1 MCASLSVKNRGAFMA
16 VIALALVWG
25 YTWVVLKVAT
35 GGASPFVLGAMRLVL
50 GAAALFAL
58 AAISR
63 KPLRSPPPGPTALI
77 GLFQVTLMISF
88 QLLALSTGGAGK
100 TALLVYTFP
109 FWVALFSTGLLDE
122 PLTRTRIAAVAV
134 AAVGLGF
141 VLFPLDFG
149 HDVLSKA
156 FALASAISWAFGSI
170 FTKRFRAKH
179 DVELLPF
186 TAWQMT
192 YGAIPMV
199 IVALL
204 VPGGYVHFTPAF
216 TAALAY
222 IVIFGTATAFWL
234 WFFIMERLSA
244 VGAGV
249 ASLLTPVVS
258 VLAAWIQ
265 LHEQPGVPELIG
277 MALIVV
283 ALVINATGESRRFD

>member
-1 MCASLSVKNRGAFMA
+1 MA

-35 GGASPFVLGAMRLVL
+35 GGASPFVLVALRMVL

-58 AAISR
+58 SALTR

-77 GLFQVTLMISF
+77 GICQVTLMSSF
-88 QLLALSTGGAGK
+88 QVLALTTGGAGK

-109 FWVALFSTGLLDE
+109 FWIPLLSFGRLDE
-122 PLTRTRIAAVAV
+122 RLTRERVVAILIAAL
-134 AAVGLGF
+134 GLAF
-141 VLFPLDFG
+141 VLYPLDFG
-149 HDVLSKA
+149 HQVLSKL
-156 FALASAISWAFGSI
+156 FALASAVSWAFGSI
-170 FTKRFRAKH
+170 FTKRFRARH
-179 DVELLPF
+179 DVALLPF
-186 TAWQMT
+186 TAWQMA
-192 YGAIPMV
+192 YGAVPVV
-199 IVALL
+199 ILALA

-244 VGAGV
+244 VGAGI

-265 LHEQPGVPELIG
+265 LHESPGIPELIG
-277 MALIVV
+277 MVLIVV
-283 ALVINATGESRRFD
+283 ALLINAGGAPQPQR